1 MEVRVTLENLRAG
14 EKPLAMFLH
23 DALRHIDEQYFE
35 NIVASFARYSNDQ
48 SLSSN
53 DQRDKMLD
61 DRGRRKTS
69 LEQFDLSFLMS
80 LCENL
85 TRDHNPGYS
94 DKGIP
99 QHTRVTFRKNI
110 HLRSD
115 ASSKFHTLR
124 KYRNDVVHHHLDRG
138 DIAATIG
145 ELGKILDVFRGELLT
160 CCKSQPDVFTQ
171 ATVSSIQAY
180 VDSIVSILKSAQAAE
195 HSQVE
200 EKRTVEEHVEP
211 ERTARQ
217 LPKFA
222 FAAGGAAVLAL
233 AVVLLLRMMN
243 AEPEP
248 KPTIVSGPV
257 ATKAAVFMMNAPL
270 PDDKVA
276 KFCRDIS
283 TLVGD
288 AQSVFRVTIVQHGKG
303 NTEVVTRLDSASV
316 AVNLAPLLV
325 RVNALPSI
333 LHLRDMFGAVVT
345 AIKDTSRITK
355 SSTVHMFGNMPLMS
369 SELRHSVID
378 KREQPNIL
386 EELHGID
393 STFRKI
399 EQSTLKQ
406 WLYMPTRDED
416 SLVFY
421 ALRHVDSL
429 GFELILKQL

>member
-48 SLSSN
+48 SMSSN

-61 DRGRRKTS
+61 ERGRRKTS
-69 LEQFDLSFLMS
+69 LEQFDLTFLTN

-85 TRDHNPGYS
+85 TRDHYPGNS

-99 QHTRVTFRKNI
+99 QHIRVTFRKSI

-171 ATVSSIQAY
+171 ATVSSIQGY

-195 HSQVE
+195 QAQGEEQRQTDQPVIPSQLAP
-200 EKRTVEEHVEP
+200 T
-211 ERTARQ
+211 RQ

-243 AEPEP
+243 AEP
-248 KPTIVSGPV
+248 V

-270 PDDKVA
+270 PEDKVA
-276 KFCRDIS
+276 KFCKDIS
-283 TLVGD
+283 TIVGD
-288 AQSVFRVTIVQHGKG
+288 AQSVFRVTIVQYAKS
-303 NTEVVTRLDSASV
+303 NVEIVTRLDSSSV
-316 AVNLAPLLV
+316 AKNLTPLLT
-325 RVNALPSI
+325 RVKPLPSI
-333 LHLRDMFGAVVT
+333 LDLDKLFDAVVA
-345 AIKDTSRITK
+345 AIKDTSSITK
-355 SSTVHMFGNMPLMS
+355 HSTVHMFGNMPTMS
-369 SELRHSVID
+369 SAMRHSVID
-378 KREQPNIL
+378 KKDTLIIL
-386 EELHGID
+386 EELHGVEP
-393 STFRKI
+393 TFRKI
-399 EQSTLKQ
+399 GQNTLKQ
-406 WLYMPTRDED
+406 YLYTPTRDED

-421 ALRHVDSL
+421 ALRPVDSL